1 MKVIHIEAS
10 TMLDILWKDVLPS
23 VNAYTKVLADSL
35 LAKKEISGSMN
46 CSYETMILERFEGLT
61 GSAIQISKE
70 LESDIEKINGFS
82 NSLSLAMFCKNE
94 LLAKMN
100 RLRTVVDQM
109 EVITDRRYW
118 PMPDYG
124 NLLFSL
130 K

>member
-1 MKVIHIEAS
+1 
-10 TMLDILWKDVLPS
+10 
-23 VNAYTKVLADSL
+23 
-35 LAKKEISGSMN
+35 MN

-94 LLAKMN
+94 LLANMN

-109 EVITDRRYW
+109 ELITDRRYW

-124 NLLFSL
+124 DLLFSL